1 MKYKAKI
8 KNQDGSFQT
17 VEKQA
22 KDKFDLYKQ
31 IKADGADV
39 VSVSEESEGKFSL
52 SKIFSGGLFGGN
64 NIKTHD
70 KIIFARNLGSMIDA
84 GLSVSRALSV
94 VERQAESKPV
104 LKKVL
109 QSLISNISQGKTM
122 SDAMKEWPKVF
133 SDLFLSMVHA
143 GEESGTLSNSLK
155 MIALQMERS
164 YNLQKKVKGA
174 LIYPAVILCAMIGIG
189 VLMMIFVV
197 PTLMK
202 TFTDLK
208 VELPASTRLVLWA
221 SELLQHQGLLVLLI
235 VVVLGFAFARL
246 IKTEGGKKVI
256 HMSIMYIPVIGGIIK
271 EVNTARTARTLS
283 SLLNAG
289 VDVVNSVK
297 ITGDVLQ
304 NYYYKR
310 ILVDASNLIKKGE
323 LMSKIFTAESKLYPV
338 FFAEMMAVGEE
349 TGKISEML
357 KNVAEFYEE
366 GVEQKTKDMSTIIE
380 PFLMII
386 IAGAV
391 GFFAVAMISPMYS
404 LANVI

>member
-8 KNQDGSFQT
+8 KTQDGSLQT
-17 VEKQA
+17 IEKQA

-39 VSVSEESEGKFSL
+39 VSVTEESESKFSL
-52 SKIFSGGLFGGN
+52 SKMFPGGLFSKG
-64 NIKTHD
+64 IKTHD
-70 KIIFARNLGSMIDA
+70 KIIFARNLGSMVDA
-84 GLSVSRALSV
+84 GLSVSRALAV
-94 VERQAESKPV
+94 MERQATNKPT

-109 QSLISNISQGKTM
+109 QSLIANISQGKTM
-122 SDAMKEWPKVF
+122 SDAMREWPKVF

-143 GEESGTLSNSLK
+143 GEESGTMSNSLK

-174 LIYPAVILCAMIGIG
+174 LIYPAVILCAMVGIG

-208 VELPASTRLVLWA
+208 IALPASTRLILWV
-221 SELLQHQGLLVLLI
+221 SELLQTQGLLVLIIL
-235 VVVLGFAFARL
+235 VVIALLFSKFA
-246 IKTEGGKKVI
+246 KTDMGKKAI
-256 HMSIMYIPVIGGIIK
+256 HMAVMNIPIIGGIIK

-297 ITGDVLQ
+297 ITGEVLQ

-310 ILVDASNLIKKGE
+310 VLVDASNLIKKGE

-366 GVEQKTKDMSTIIE
+366 DVEQKTKDMSTVIE

-386 IAGAV
+386 IAAAV

-404 LANVI
+404 LADVI